1 MIEKFLQPDTKIFA
15 ALCSFSI
22 FDNNLLTR
30 TMNKYWDY
38 DNDNNKIKTG
48 FDSCEPR
55 LLLVCVD
62 SIDIHRQLQ
71 LTVVCV
77 NKYLDGKGS

>member
-1 MIEKFLQPDTKIFA
+1 
-15 ALCSFSI
+15 
-22 FDNNLLTR
+22 
-30 TMNKYWDY
+30 MNKYWDY

-62 SIDIHRQLQ
+62 SIDLHRQLQ

-77 NKYLDGKGS
+77 KQIS

>member
-30 TMNKYWDY
+30 TTNKYWDY

-62 SIDIHRQLQ
+62 SIDLHRQLQ

-77 NKYLDGKGS
+77 KQIS

>member
-1 MIEKFLQPDTKIFA
+1 MIENFLQPDTKIFA
-15 ALCSFSI
+15 DLCSFSI

-38 DNDNNKIKTG
+38 NNDNYKIKTG

-62 SIDIHRQLQ
+62 STDIHRQLQ

-77 NKYLDGKGS
+77 NQIS